1 MADAVRLG
9 LTAVRAANGRHG
21 GQAAGGTRRHG
32 APAFH
37 HVLAAAMAGARS
49 PRAGA
54 GASSGFQ
61 TAALHVPSTMAHP
74 GWIEKP
80 DSAIPAQADAALTR
94 AMTLEGAPSSWQSGL
109 RFIMAQESGGQ
120 VNAKNPVHS
129 ARGLFQLTA
138 ANYHLNPNGAGS
150 FGNAVEEAQGGIRYI
165 QQRYGTADNAVAFWR
180 QHHWY

>member
-9 LTAVRAANGRHG
+9 LTASRAANGRHG
-21 GQAAGGTRRHG
+21 GQAASGAWRHG
-32 APAFH
+32 ALAFH

-49 PRAGA
+49 QRATPVA
-54 GASSGFQ
+54 GSGVQ
-61 TAALHVPSTMAHP
+61 TAALHVPLGMAHP
-74 GWIEKP
+74 RWIEKP
-80 DSAIPAQADAALTR
+80 DSALPAQSDAALSH
-94 AMTLEGAPSSWQSGL
+94 AMTLEGVPSSWQSGL

-165 QQRYGTADNAVAFWR
+165 QQRYGTADNAVTFWR

>member
-9 LTAVRAANGRHG
+9 LTATRAANGRHG
-21 GQAAGGTRRHG
+21 GQAASGAWRHG
-32 APAFH
+32 ALAFH

-49 PRAGA
+49 PRATP

-61 TAALHVPSTMAHP
+61 TAALHVPLTMAHP
-74 GWIEKP
+74 NWVEKP
-80 DSAIPAQADAALTR
+80 DSAIPAQADAALTH
-94 AMTLEGAPSSWQSGL
+94 AMTLEGVPSSWQSGL

-165 QQRYGTADNAVAFWR
+165 QQRYGTADNAVTFWR